1 MYLEV
6 LRVSHNEFTKFRE
19 SGRQI
24 SSAELV
30 DAVEAKINLLH
41 SAWETSLSEDS
52 DGRDRCYL
60 QIQGIK
66 TVMIELITENWS

>member
-1 MYLEV
+1 M
-6 LRVSHNEFTKFRE
+6 SHNEFTKFRE

-41 SAWETSLSEDS
+41 NAWETSLSEDS
-52 DGRDRCYL
+52 VGRDRCYL